1 MPTWWPRKGRSRP
14 RWNVTG
20 WPTIYILDEEGV
32 IRFVGKRGG
41 EFIAALDEL
50 YMEKIMREYESSG
63 PVGMTPAA
71 ETETETEDA
80 GDENDYRRR
89 IRSRK
94 ELTRRRTPRG
104 PPRDGSLFGL

>member
-1 MPTWWPRKGRSRP
+1 MAAEGPIAT

-50 YMEKIMREYESSG
+50 WMEKIMREYDTTG
-63 PVGMTPAA
+63 PVGMTPAVA
-71 ETETETEDA
+71 ADETETDDA
-80 GDENDYRRR
+80 GDEND
-89 IRSRK
+89 
-94 ELTRRRTPRG
+94 T
-104 PPRDGSLFGL
+104 DAGSEAGKS